1 LPFLST
7 QFEQRD
13 GAQETQLAR
22 LQAGA
27 LCPPMQTK
35 FGKEQR
41 NPDLEKERK
50 STHLLYF
57 FPDPHGQAAFLLSCP
72 VFAKFTEAAALHRP
86 PIIASTCKDRSKYD
100 SLGGHET

>member
-27 LCPPMQTK
+27 LLPTNANQVW
-35 FGKEQR
+35 KEQR
-41 NPDLEKERK
+41 NPDLEKERAHTSYISSQIHMDK
-50 STHLLYF
+50 QHSYSVAQFSPSLLKQLHSIDL
-57 FPDPHGQAAFLLSCP
+57 PSLLPPVKTDPSMIP
-72 VFAKFTEAAALHRP
+72 
-86 PIIASTCKDRSKYD
+86 
-100 SLGGHET
+100 